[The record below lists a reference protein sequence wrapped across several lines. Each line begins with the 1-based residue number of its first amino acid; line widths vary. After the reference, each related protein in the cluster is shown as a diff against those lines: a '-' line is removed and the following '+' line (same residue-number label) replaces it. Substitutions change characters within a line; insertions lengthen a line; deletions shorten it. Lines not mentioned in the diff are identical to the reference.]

1 MMRPGCLYFS
11 IFVFL
16 VVTGGRFTAPFLRE
30 VAGFDDSLIGIS
42 IAIEKLFQSL
52 LGSAGAIY
60 SDKLEFQYPNR
71 GREYFLAVNVAFA
84 TIAYGIHG
92 LVQYIFDG
100 DSLDHPL
107 AYVLHFVARIL
118 YSAFIAVLFPVCDG
132 ITLSYLKSHSVDN
145 ESVSNFGRER
155 LLGAISWALASMII
169 GPILDR
175 YGFGAFFWASPIGA
189 ILCFV
194 TFHKYVSDSIAWAKL
209 GHSSNND
216 DTEVAKNINDD
227 DNDVV
232 DKSNEDARSMNIL
245 KSMLSSYTAFGF
257 IICGFTLYMGTG
269 VVENL
274 IFLFF
279 GELGGSNSICGLTV
293 GKFS

>member
-1 MMRPGCLYFS
+1 MRPGYLYFS

-16 VVTGGRFTAPFLRE
+16 VVTGGRFTAPFLKE

-52 LGSAGAIY
+52 LGSVGAIY
-60 SDKLEFQYPNR
+60 SDRLEFKYPNR
-71 GREYFLAVNVAFA
+71 GRVYFLAVNVAFA
-84 TIAYGIHG
+84 TLAYGIHG
-92 LVQYIFDG
+92 LVQYMFDG
-100 DSLDHPL
+100 NSRDHPL
-107 AYVLHFVARIL
+107 AYILHFVARIL

-132 ITLSYLKSHSVDN
+132 ITLSYLKSHSNDN

-175 YGFGAFFWASPIGA
+175 YGFGAFFWASPVGA
-189 ILCFV
+189 ILCLA
-194 TFHKYVSDSIAWAKL
+194 TFQKYVSDSIAWTKS
-209 GHSSNND
+209 GCSSSNEDSEIAKIMND
-216 DTEVAKNINDD
+216 DKNVVAEE
-227 DNDVV
+227 
-232 DKSNEDARSMNIL
+232 SNEDARSITLLN
-245 KSMLSSYTAFGF
+245 SMLSSYTACGF
-257 IICGFTLYMGTG
+257 VICGFTLYMGTG

-279 GELGGSNSICGLTV
+279 KELGGSNSICGLTV
-293 GKFS
+293 GKSS